1 MNRLLLGYTWQD
13 NSRTD
18 ILPPFDT
25 KVQTK
30 SAAHVTIMMSFQ
42 LCTADSMFPSGHAG
56 LPSPH
61 YLQLGPR
68 HEDQVQ
74 TFAVIT
80 FHVDEDEPTEYA
92 RKYSLVE
99 DEY

>member
-1 MNRLLLGYTWQD
+1 
-13 NSRTD
+13 
-18 ILPPFDT
+18 
-25 KVQTK
+25 
-30 SAAHVTIMMSFQ
+30 
-42 LCTADSMFPSGHAG
+42 MFPSGHAG

-80 FHVDEDEPTEYA
+80 FHVDEEEPTEYA

-99 DEY
+99 DEH